1 MSAAVAAAFRQLGI
15 VVRKGFGTIEFF
27 ERRQAVFGWS
37 FQKTTCAT
45 HQLNLPAAGQAHGV
59 DDFQSPYLGS

>member
-27 ERRQAVFGWS
+27 EKTASGVRIFFSKDDVRDPSAQSAGRRASARRG
-37 FQKTTCAT
+37 
-45 HQLNLPAAGQAHGV
+45 
-59 DDFQSPYLGS
+59 